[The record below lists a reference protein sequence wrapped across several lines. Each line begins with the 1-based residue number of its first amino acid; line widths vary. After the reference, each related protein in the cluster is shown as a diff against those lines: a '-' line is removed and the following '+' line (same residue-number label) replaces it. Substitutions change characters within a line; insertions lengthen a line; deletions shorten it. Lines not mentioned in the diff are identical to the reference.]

1 MNIFIE
7 IIGWTGTVMLVL
19 AYLLLTLG
27 KLQSR
32 SWAYQIMNAAGAAAI
47 VVTSF
52 YYGALPG
59 ATLNAIWR
67 DASSAMEG
75 PPKPLVC
82 APKGGSW
89 PLGPY
94 CILS

>member
-47 VVTSF
+47 VVNSF

-59 ATLNAIWR
+59 ATLNAIWTVIGIVGIIGIAR
-67 DASSAMEG
+67 AAKAKQDTPATEA
-75 PPKPLVC
+75 
-82 APKGGSW
+82 
-89 PLGPY
+89 
-94 CILS
+94 